1 MSETFSV
8 DAAEERYLAELRR
21 RVAWQSEAA
30 ARERAQAAAQHVQ
43 LRDPLDPVALAALVE
58 AHPDDIRTPERRA
71 FLAEL
76 EILIEEDGRLPESV
90 EGLIRLVFADL
101 L

>member
-1 MSETFSV
+1 MSELQTLE
-8 DAAEERYLAELRR
+8 AAEARYLAELRR

-30 ARERAQAAAQHVQ
+30 ARERAQAAHDAPV
-43 LRDPLDPVALAALVE
+43 RDPLDPVALAALVE
-58 AHPDDIRTPERRA
+58 MHADDLRTPERRA

-76 EILIEEDGRLPESV
+76 EILIEDDGRLPASV
-90 EGLIRLVFADL
+90 EGLVRLVFADL